1 VRGSKSVAASRPTLP
16 EREIMSVAALIA
28 WVITA
33 FGGLYLLTIWLIE
46 YDVSAPGGA
55 ISRLPRT
62 VITGHVL
69 LATSGLVVWIIYLI
83 EDRDILAWIALSTL
97 SVVALLGLTMLGRW
111 IVVRRALTA
120 AVRAS
125 TTEELEATRASTPA
139 EGLFPVPIVLG
150 HGLLA
155 GTTLTLVLLTV
166 LGVGGS

>member
-1 VRGSKSVAASRPTLP
+1 MGQHIRGRLAEAA
-16 EREIMSVAALIA
+16 EREIMTVAALIT
-28 WVITA
+28 WLITA
-33 FGGLYLLTIWLIE
+33 FGGLYLLIVWLIE

-55 ISRLPRT
+55 VSRLPRT
-62 VITGHVL
+62 VISGHVL
-69 LATSGLVVWIIYLI
+69 LATAGLVVWIIYLI

-97 SVVALLGLTMLGRW
+97 CAVALLGLTLLGRW

-125 TTEELEATRASTPA
+125 GGEGPATARADTPA

-166 LGVGGS
+166 LGVGAS